1 MHYIITEKGTTA
13 KRIASI
19 LSEGKAKKVK
29 IGKID
34 AYEFGDKVVV
44 GLSGHVFRIDF
55 PDSYNDWSKIDPY
68 KLIDAEI
75 VEVALKKD
83 LIKALERIAKDADV
97 VTIATDYDREG
108 ELS

>member
-34 AYEFGDKVVV
+34 AYEFGD
-44 GLSGHVFRIDF
+44 SGGVERACLPARF
-55 PDSYNDWSKIDPY
+55 PGF
-68 KLIDAEI
+68 L
-75 VEVALKKD
+75 
-83 LIKALERIAKDADV
+83 
-97 VTIATDYDREG
+97 
-108 ELS
+108 